1 VGTVAK
7 RLIGGLPAAAK
18 TYRST
23 PRQSEG
29 LSFRINDLK
38 IAFDTERT
46 IMVYG
51 YLGCRQFF
59 LLGSSLHHTA
69 LLAQNSSGRADES
82 ESYKFGPI
90 WDDD

>member
-1 VGTVAK
+1 VGSVAK
-7 RLIGGLPAAAK
+7 RLVGGLPAAAK

-38 IAFDTERT
+38 IAFDTKRA
-46 IMVYG
+46 IVVYS

-69 LLAQNSSGRADES
+69 SLGAHLIGRADEPDFI
-82 ESYKFGPI
+82 EILNRCF
-90 WDDD
+90 